1 MWQNRSEPLKLVSV
15 MDEFSL
21 IDRFF
26 KSIPHHRHDVIF
38 GIGDDAACL
47 AIPSGHQLLVSC
59 DTLVADVH
67 FCQNWDPYDIACKAM
82 MVNISDMAAMA
93 AIPCWVTLALTCPEL
108 DEAWLS
114 RFSQGVRDSLAQF
127 NIALIGGDT
136 TRGPLSMT
144 VTIHGLVPEGQAV
157 RRSGACAG
165 DRIYVSGE
173 LGAAALAVDYLSH
186 DMVNT
191 ADKAL
196 VMKKL
201 QHPCPRVDL
210 GRVLRRYA
218 TAAID
223 ISDGLSADLNHIC
236 VASQLGALLN
246 LTHIPIHPL
255 VTYYKKEKALDF
267 ALSGGDDYE
276 VCFTIPMAHD
286 GAFLAE
292 LASIGLQCYPI
303 GIMIEGTGLCAETPT
318 GASVVLSPRGYCH
331 F

>member
-1 MWQNRSEPLKLVSV
+1 

-26 KSIPHHRHDVIF
+26 KSIPHHRNDVIF

-47 AIPSGHQLLVSC
+47 AVPSGHQLLVSC
-59 DTLVADVH
+59 DTLISDVH
-67 FCQNWDPYDIACKAM
+67 FCHDWDPYDIACKAM

-108 DEAWLS
+108 DETWLS
-114 RFSQGVRDSLAQF
+114 RFSQGIRDSLAQF

-136 TRGPLSMT
+136 TRGPLSIT

-157 RRSGACAG
+157 RRSGAQAG

-186 DMVNT
+186 DMCHA
-191 ADKAL
+191 ADKVL
-196 VMKKL
+196 VMNKL
-201 QHPCPRVDL
+201 QHPNPRVDL
-210 GRVLRRYA
+210 GLLLRRYA

-223 ISDGLSADLNHIC
+223 VSDGLSADLHHIC
-236 VASQLGALLN
+236 VASHLGALLT
-246 LTHIPIHPL
+246 LSDIPVHPL
-255 VTYYKKEKALDF
+255 VTHYKKEKALDF

-276 VCFTIPMAHD
+276 VCFTVSRD
-286 GAFLAE
+286 KDSAFLAE
-292 LASIGLQCYPI
+292 LALTGLQCYPI
-303 GIMIEGTGLCAETPT
+303 GIMIEGSGLRVETSLGESIALNPQ
-318 GASVVLSPRGYCH
+318 GYCH